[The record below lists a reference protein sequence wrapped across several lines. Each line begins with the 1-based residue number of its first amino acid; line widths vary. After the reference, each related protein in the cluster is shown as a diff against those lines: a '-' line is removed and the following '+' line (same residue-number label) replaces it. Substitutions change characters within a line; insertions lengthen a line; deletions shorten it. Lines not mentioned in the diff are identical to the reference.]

1 MKITK
6 AAFILAL
13 SVWSVAVIC
22 LLLFVLIVLG

>member
-6 AAFILAL
+6 AAFIFAL

-22 LLLFVLIVLG
+22 LLLFVLVVMG